1 MNLHTKYLDLT
12 MKGQAELPKALLG
25 TLSLL
30 LDIGYTALGFPI
42 HCSRKGCTLSPNF
55 QECIP
60 SLSRSN
66 DFPLVFKSLGAEL

>member
-55 QECIP
+55 Q
-60 SLSRSN
+60 
-66 DFPLVFKSLGAEL
+66 